1 MNNLKRVSEISMDG
15 DSIKY
20 EQGSVSQNQHVT
32 TSQNQNDKM
41 SFTSGSNISDS
52 CLYYATNTKTQGA
65 ACLSHYLKIDM
76 NIVKG

>member
-41 SFTSGSNISDS
+41 SFTNGSNISDS
-52 CLYYATNTKTQGA
+52 CLYYAANTKTQG

-76 NIVKG
+76 NIV